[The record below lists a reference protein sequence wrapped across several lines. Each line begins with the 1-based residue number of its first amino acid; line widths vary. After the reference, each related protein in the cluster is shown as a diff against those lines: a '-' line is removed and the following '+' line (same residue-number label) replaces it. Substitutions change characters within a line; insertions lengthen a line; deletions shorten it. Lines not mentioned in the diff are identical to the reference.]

1 MVRRP
6 PRSTRTDTL
15 FPDTTL
21 FRSAGWRPGDALPHV
36 VGQALIYP
44 VTGGALNAGSFIE
57 MATAPGLSTKD
68 VRYYRDILGAPEGD
82 PYGHPLA
89 AADWTGLPPTYITAA
104 HLDPLRDDVRA
115 SPARP
120 AEAGVGGHGKEPCRE
135 RGGWEG

>member
-21 FRSAGWRPGDALPHV
+21 FRAAGWRPGDALPHV

-44 VTGGALNAGSFIE
+44 VTGGALDAGSFIE

-82 PYGHPLA
+82 PYRHP
-89 AADWTGLPPTYITAA
+89 
-104 HLDPLRDDVRA
+104 RSEERRV
-115 SPARP
+115 
-120 AEAGVGGHGKEPCRE
+120 GKECVSTCRY
-135 RGGWEG
+135 RWSPYH